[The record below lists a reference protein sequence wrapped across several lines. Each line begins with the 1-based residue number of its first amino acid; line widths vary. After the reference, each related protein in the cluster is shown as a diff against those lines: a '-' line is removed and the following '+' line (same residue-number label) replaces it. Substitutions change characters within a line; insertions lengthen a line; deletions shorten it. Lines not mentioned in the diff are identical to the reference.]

1 MAVGTLLLG
10 LAPTYAQAGVLG
22 PVILVVARA
31 LQGFSVG
38 GEFANSST
46 FMIEY
51 APRGRRERYGRWHI
65 FSQMSGVLAGAVAA
79 GVLTLLLDAD
89 ALCTGAGVPL
99 VLLVLAG
106 VGVLAIERA
115 PRGRVGVGGDP
126 RAARPTRRA
135 SHPSGVV
142 EARRARRGAGGLGAL
157 VVLLKTLAH

>member
-1 MAVGTLLLG
+1 VLVIALMAVGTLLLG
-10 LAPTYAQAGVLG
+10 LAPTYAQVGVLG

-31 LQGFSVG
+31 RQGFSVG

-51 APRGRRERYGRWHI
+51 APRGRRGRYGGWQM

-89 ALCTGAGVPL
+89 ALCTWGWRVVIPL

-115 PRGRVGVGGDP
+115 SA
-126 RAARPTRRA
+126 RACGCRW
-135 SHPSGVV
+135 
-142 EARRARRGAGGLGAL
+142 
-157 VVLLKTLAH
+157 

>member
-1 MAVGTLLLG
+1 M
-10 LAPTYAQAGVLG
+10 
-22 PVILVVARA
+22 ARA

-51 APRGRRERYGRWHI
+51 APRGQRGRYGGWQM
-65 FSQMSGVLAGAVAA
+65 FSQMSGVLAGAVVA

-89 ALCTGAGVPL
+89 ALCTWGWRVVVPL

-115 PRGRVGVGGDP
+115 SA
-126 RAARPTRRA
+126 RACGCR
-135 SHPSGVV
+135 
-142 EARRARRGAGGLGAL
+142 
-157 VVLLKTLAH
+157 